1 MRTMKDVKH
10 QMQQLLVAIETP
22 APHHH
27 PRSTPSQ
34 LKIPVGPSTLSSR
47 GAGAAGSQGPSCRGW
62 STCRLPRWIWGSLL
76 FLLTPHHTSNWV
88 LLIGSNTLQ

>member
-10 QMQQLLVAIETP
+10 QTQQLLVAIETL

-34 LKIPVGPSTLSSR
+34 LKIPVGPSAPSSR
-47 GAGAAGSQGPSCRGW
+47 GAGGRGITGSK
-62 STCRLPRWIWGSLL
+62 LL
-76 FLLTPHHTSNWV
+76 GLEHL
-88 LLIGSNTLQ
+88 

>member
-34 LKIPVGPSTLSSR
+34 LKIPVGASAPLSR
-47 GAGAAGSQGPSCRGW
+47 GARGRRITGPK
-62 STCRLPRWIWGSLL
+62 LL
-76 FLLTPHHTSNWV
+76 GLEHL
-88 LLIGSNTLQ
+88 